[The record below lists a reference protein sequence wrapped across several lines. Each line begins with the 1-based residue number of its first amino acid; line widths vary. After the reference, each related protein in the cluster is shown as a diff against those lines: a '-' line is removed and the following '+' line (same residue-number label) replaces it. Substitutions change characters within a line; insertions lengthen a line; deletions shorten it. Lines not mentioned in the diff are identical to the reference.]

1 MATPADHGHRAKMT
15 DVATLRRNAR
25 AHIEQGAVTHSYAGD
40 RQKVLELLNNALAT
54 ELVCVL
60 RYRRHYFMAKGLSS
74 RAVADEFLQHSN
86 EELGHAD
93 QIAERIVQ
101 LGGSPDWSPD
111 SLSSRSHAEYVEGTC
126 LLDMIR
132 EDLVAERVA
141 IDSYREFIDY
151 LGESDSTTRR
161 MLEEILRVEEDHAN
175 ELSDL
180 MDRSGDGDA
189 RERTRRH
196 SA

>member
-1 MATPADHGHRAKMT
+1 MATPGEHRHHVTMT
-15 DVATLRRNAR
+15 DVETLRRNAR
-25 AHIEQGAVTHSYAGD
+25 AHIEQGAVTKSYTGD

-60 RYRRHYFMAKGLSS
+60 RYRRHHFMAKGLFS

-93 QIAERIVQ
+93 QIAERIAQ

-111 SLSSRSHAEYVEGTC
+111 SLSSRSHAEYVEGNS

-141 IDSYREFIDY
+141 IDSYREFIEY
-151 LGESDSTTRR
+151 LGENDSTTRR
-161 MLEEILRVEEDHAN
+161 MLEDILRVEEDHAN
-175 ELSDL
+175 ELSDFL
-180 MDRSGDGDA
+180 DQGADGHA
-189 RERTRRH
+189 TERVHRH
-196 SA
+196 NA

>member
-1 MATPADHGHRAKMT
+1 MATPGDHGRNVTMT

-25 AHIEQGAVTHSYAGD
+25 AHIERGAVTQSYAGD
-40 RQKVLELLNNALAT
+40 RQKVLGLLNNALAT

-74 RAVADEFLQHSN
+74 KAVAEEFLEHSN

-111 SLSSRSHAEYVEGTC
+111 SLSSRSHAEYVEGNS

-151 LGESDSTTRR
+151 LGDSDSTTRR

-180 MDRSGDGDA
+180 LDQAGDGLVS
-189 RERTRRH
+189 ERARRH
-196 SA
+196 NA

>member
-1 MATPADHGHRAKMT
+1 M
-15 DVATLRRNAR
+15 
-25 AHIEQGAVTHSYAGD
+25 
-40 RQKVLELLNNALAT
+40 
-54 ELVCVL
+54 L
-60 RYRRHYFMAKGLSS
+60 RYRRHHFMAKGLSS

-101 LGGSPDWSPD
+101 LGGSPDWCPD
-111 SLSSRSHAEYVEGTC
+111 SLSSRSHAEYVEGNS

-141 IDSYREFIDY
+141 IDSYREFIEY
-151 LGESDSTTRR
+151 LGENDSTTRR

-175 ELSDL
+175 ELSDFL
-180 MDRSGDGDA
+180 DHAGDGPA
-189 RERTRRH
+189 AERVHRH
-196 SA
+196 NA